1 MLCDK
6 SKLVDVVEGIL
17 FVSGNGVDIKDIAEK
32 LEVDKKD
39 VEKAIE
45 ELKTRLSGTGINLI
59 TYRGNAQLC
68 SNPDIAEDIATVL
81 NPIREK
87 LLTKATMETL
97 AIVAYKQ
104 PVTRLEIEQIR
115 GGASS
120 DYAMQI
126 LMNFKLVEVVGRKDA
141 IGKPLL
147 FGTTDEF
154 LKRFNLNS
162 LEDLPDYDELLER
175 IQVLKQEANDSLY
188 RSTEIIPDEEL
199 PDSKQAASETP
210 AKDAQ
215 TGGGV
220 TEQGEKHNTEDV
232 PSGEASLATKPE
244 IAPNEAIEKG
254 DDGQESISDKNENKV
269 DENSEETTPN
279 DEQPLTTEEVVEE
292 EASIADI
299 AIEAPINLTEEETK
313 EALQSASEEDEVFLS
328 QKDQDLL

>member
-6 SKLVDVVEGIL
+6 DKLVDVVEGIL
-17 FVSGNGVDIKDIAEK
+17 FISGNGVDLKDIAEK

-39 VEKAIE
+39 VEKAVE
-45 ELKTRLSGTGINLI
+45 KLKTRLEGTGINLI

-68 SNPDIAEDIATVL
+68 SNPDLAEDIATVL

-199 PDSKQAASETP
+199 PDSKEKLESEDNASD
-210 AKDAQ
+210 KD
-215 TGGGV
+215 
-220 TEQGEKHNTEDV
+220 KKN
-232 PSGEASLATKPE
+232 
-244 IAPNEAIEKG
+244 KG
-254 DDGQESISDKNENKV
+254 KLVKKDDNISDENDQKSISDENENKV
-269 DENSEETTPN
+269 DEKSEETTPN
-279 DEQPLTTEEVVEE
+279 GEQPLTTKEVVEE
-292 EASIADI
+292 EVSIAGG
-299 AIEAPINLTEEETK
+299 AIEAPINMSEEETK
-313 EALQSASEEDEVFLS
+313 EALQSAYEQDEDFLS

>member
-6 SKLVDVVEGIL
+6 DKLVDVVEGIL
-17 FVSGNGVDIKDIAEK
+17 FISGNGVDLKDIAEK

-39 VEKAIE
+39 VEKAVE
-45 ELKTRLSGTGINLI
+45 ELKNRLDGTGINLI

-68 SNPDIAEDIATVL
+68 SNPDLAEDIATVL

-175 IQVLKQEANDSLY
+175 IQVLKQEASDSLY

-199 PDSKQAASETP
+199 PDSKERAEAEGTSLEKDKKHKEKSAKKAENTSDENDQNASEEKLEEP
-210 AKDAQ
+210 A
-215 TGGGV
+215 
-220 TEQGEKHNTEDV
+220 
-232 PSGEASLATKPE
+232 
-244 IAPNEAIEKG
+244 
-254 DDGQESISDKNENKV
+254 
-269 DENSEETTPN
+269 PN
-279 DEQPLTTEEVVEE
+279 DEQSLTTEEIVEE
-292 EASIADI
+292 NVSVAAG
-299 AIEAPINLTEEETK
+299 AIEAPINLSEEETK
-313 EALQSASEEDEVFLS
+313 ETLQSAYEQSEDFLS

>member
-1 MLCDK
+1 MRRHKRKMQCDK
-6 SKLVDVVEGIL
+6 SRLIDVVEGIL
-17 FVSGNGVDIKDIAEK
+17 FVSGNGVSVKDIAEK
-32 LEVDKKD
+32 LEVEKKEVDK
-39 VEKAIE
+39 VVE
-45 ELKTRLSGTGINLI
+45 ELKTRLAGSGINVI
-59 TYRGNAQLC
+59 TYRDNVQLC

-87 LLTKATMETL
+87 LLTKAAMETL

-141 IGKPLL
+141 VGKPLL

-162 LEDLPDYDELLER
+162 LEDLPDYEELLER

-199 PDSKQAASETP
+199 PDSKERAMAEKAEKEQA
-210 AKDAQ
+210 
-215 TGGGV
+215 
-220 TEQGEKHNTEDV
+220 EKVDNSTMEEGKQDY
-232 PSGEASLATKPE
+232 ST
-244 IAPNEAIEKG
+244 
-254 DDGQESISDKNENKV
+254 DENKEQDTSPWKEQAPSQRKDNISSKEDSIV
-269 DENSEETTPN
+269 VENSEQTH
-279 DEQPLTTEEVVEE
+279 
-292 EASIADI
+292 
-299 AIEAPINLTEEETK
+299 LTEEQTK
-313 EALQSASEEDEVFLS
+313 EVLQNANNQDDDFIL

>member
-1 MLCDK
+1 MRRHKKKMLCDK
-6 SKLVDVVEGIL
+6 SKLIDVVEGIL
-17 FVSGNGVDIKDIAEK
+17 FVSGSGVAIKDIAEK
-32 LEVDKKD
+32 LEVEKKD
-39 VEKAIE
+39 VDKAVE
-45 ELKTRLSGTGINLI
+45 ELKTRLAGSGINLI

-87 LLTKATMETL
+87 LLTKAAMETL

-141 IGKPLL
+141 VGKPLL

-162 LEDLPDYDELLER
+162 LEDLPDYEELLER

-199 PDSKQAASETP
+199 PDSKER
-210 AKDAQ
+210 AQ
-215 TGGGV
+215 T
-220 TEQGEKHNTEDV
+220 EEEKAQLDKEPTQKSDNSNSANEKKEDG
-232 PSGEASLATKPE
+232 SAL
-244 IAPNEAIEKG
+244 PNEDKTSNDAENVVAEN
-254 DDGQESISDKNENKV
+254 DDN
-269 DENSEETTPN
+269 TT
-279 DEQPLTTEEVVEE
+279 
-292 EASIADI
+292 
-299 AIEAPINLTEEETK
+299 LTEEQTK
-313 EALQSASEEDEVFLS
+313 EVLQNANDQDDDFML

>member
-1 MLCDK
+1 MRRHKRKMQCDK
-6 SKLVDVVEGIL
+6 SRLIDVVEGIL
-17 FVSGNGVDIKDIAEK
+17 FVSGNGVSVKDIAEK
-32 LEVDKKD
+32 LEVEKKEVDKA
-39 VEKAIE
+39 VE
-45 ELKTRLSGTGINLI
+45 ELKTRLAGSGINVI
-59 TYRGNAQLC
+59 TYRDNVQLC

-87 LLTKATMETL
+87 LLTKAAMETL

-141 IGKPLL
+141 VGKPLL

-162 LEDLPDYDELLER
+162 LEDLPDYEELLER

-199 PDSKQAASETP
+199 PDSKERAMAEK
-210 AKDAQ
+210 AEKEQ
-215 TGGGV
+215 T
-220 TEQGEKHNTEDV
+220 EKVDNSTMKEVKQDY
-232 PSGEASLATKPE
+232 STG
-244 IAPNEAIEKG
+244 
-254 DDGQESISDKNENKV
+254 ENKEQTPSPRKKQDTSPRKENISSEEESLV
-269 DENSEETTPN
+269 VENSEQTP
-279 DEQPLTTEEVVEE
+279 
-292 EASIADI
+292 
-299 AIEAPINLTEEETK
+299 LTEEQTK
-313 EALQSASEEDEVFLS
+313 EVLQNANNQDDDFIL

>member
-1 MLCDK
+1 MQCDK
-6 SKLVDVVEGIL
+6 SRLIDVVEGIL
-17 FVSGNGVDIKDIAEK
+17 FVSGNGVSVKDIAEK
-32 LEVDKKD
+32 LEVEKKEVDKA
-39 VEKAIE
+39 VE
-45 ELKTRLSGTGINLI
+45 ELKTRLAGSGINVI
-59 TYRGNAQLC
+59 TYRDNVQLC

-87 LLTKATMETL
+87 LLTKAAMETL

-141 IGKPLL
+141 VGKPLL

-162 LEDLPDYDELLER
+162 LEDLPDYEELLER

-199 PDSKQAASETP
+199 PDSKERAMAEKAEKESKEQTDKETIAS
-210 AKDAQ
+210 
-215 TGGGV
+215 
-220 TEQGEKHNTEDV
+220 
-232 PSGEASLATKPE
+232 S
-244 IAPNEAIEKG
+244 
-254 DDGQESISDKNENKV
+254 NENSADNGDKK
-269 DENSEETTPN
+269 DEDILANTDNSPN
-279 DEQPLTTEEVVEE
+279 VVESTILE
-292 EASIADI
+292 NDNT
-299 AIEAPINLTEEETK
+299 PLTEEQTK
-313 EALQSASEEDEVFLS
+313 EVLQNANNQDDDFIL

>member
-1 MLCDK
+1 MRRHKRKMQCDK
-6 SKLVDVVEGIL
+6 SRLIDVVEGIL
-17 FVSGNGVDIKDIAEK
+17 FVSGNGVSVKDIAEK
-32 LEVDKKD
+32 LEVEKKEVDK
-39 VEKAIE
+39 VVE
-45 ELKTRLSGTGINLI
+45 ELKTRLAGSGINVI
-59 TYRGNAQLC
+59 TYRDNVQLC
-68 SNPDIAEDIATVL
+68 SNPEIAEDIATVL

-87 LLTKATMETL
+87 LLTKAAMETL

-141 IGKPLL
+141 VGKPLL

-162 LEDLPDYDELLER
+162 LEDLPDYEELLER

-199 PDSKQAASETP
+199 PDSKERAMAEKAEKEQTEKVDNSTMEEGKQDYSTDENKEEDP
-210 AKDAQ
+210 SPRKEQDPSSRKDNISSK
-215 TGGGV
+215 
-220 TEQGEKHNTEDV
+220 E
-232 PSGEASLATKPE
+232 
-244 IAPNEAIEKG
+244 
-254 DDGQESISDKNENKV
+254 ESIV
-269 DENSEETTPN
+269 VENSEQT
-279 DEQPLTTEEVVEE
+279 
-292 EASIADI
+292 S
-299 AIEAPINLTEEETK
+299 LTEEQTK
-313 EALQSASEEDEVFLS
+313 EVLQNANNQDNDFIL

>member
-6 SKLVDVVEGIL
+6 DKLVDVVEGIL
-17 FVSGNGVDIKDIAEK
+17 FISGNGVDLKDIAEK

-39 VEKAIE
+39 VEKAVE
-45 ELKTRLSGTGINLI
+45 ELKNRLDGTGINLI

-68 SNPDIAEDIATVL
+68 SNPDLAEDIATVL

-175 IQVLKQEANDSLY
+175 IQVLKQEASDSLY

-199 PDSKQAASETP
+199 PDSKEKAEAEETSLEKDKKHKEKS
-210 AKDAQ
+210 AKKA
-215 TGGGV
+215 
-220 TEQGEKHNTEDV
+220 ENTSDENDQNV
-232 PSGEASLATKPE
+232 GDKKPE
-244 IAPNEAIEKG
+244 EPA
-254 DDGQESISDKNENKV
+254 
-269 DENSEETTPN
+269 PN

-292 EASIADI
+292 NVSAAAG
-299 AIEAPINLTEEETK
+299 AIEAPINLSEEETK
-313 EALQSASEEDEVFLS
+313 ETLQSAYEQSEDFLS

>member
-6 SKLVDVVEGIL
+6 DKLVDVVEGIL
-17 FVSGNGVDIKDIAEK
+17 FISGNGVDLKDIAEK

-39 VEKAIE
+39 VEKAVE
-45 ELKTRLSGTGINLI
+45 ELKTRLEGTGINLI

-68 SNPDIAEDIATVL
+68 SNPDLAEDIATVL

-126 LMNFKLVEVVGRKDA
+126 LINFKLVEVVGRKDA

-175 IQVLKQEANDSLY
+175 IQVLKQEASDSLY

-199 PDSKQAASETP
+199 PDSKEKSEAEENASEKDKKHKDKS
-210 AKDAQ
+210 AKKDD
-215 TGGGV
+215 
-220 TEQGEKHNTEDV
+220 NI
-232 PSGEASLATKPE
+232 PSESAENNADEKPE
-244 IAPNEAIEKG
+244 DSASNG
-254 DDGQESISDKNENKV
+254 
-269 DENSEETTPN
+269 
-279 DEQPLTTEEVVEE
+279 EQPLTAEEVVEE
-292 EASIADI
+292 KVSIAAG
-299 AIEAPINLTEEETK
+299 AIEAPINMSEEETK
-313 EALQSASEEDEVFLS
+313 ETLQSAYEQDEDFLS

>member
-6 SKLVDVVEGIL
+6 DKLVDVVEGIL
-17 FVSGNGVDIKDIAEK
+17 FISGNGVDLKDIAEK

-39 VEKAIE
+39 VEKAVE
-45 ELKTRLSGTGINLI
+45 ELKSRLDGTGINLI

-68 SNPDIAEDIATVL
+68 SNPDLAEDIATVL

-175 IQVLKQEANDSLY
+175 IQVLKQEASDSLY

-199 PDSKQAASETP
+199 PDSKEKAEAEETSLEKDKKHKEKS
-210 AKDAQ
+210 AKKD
-215 TGGGV
+215 
-220 TEQGEKHNTEDV
+220 ENTSDENDQNV
-232 PSGEASLATKPE
+232 GDKKPE
-244 IAPNEAIEKG
+244 EPA
-254 DDGQESISDKNENKV
+254 
-269 DENSEETTPN
+269 PN

-292 EASIADI
+292 NISVAAG
-299 AIEAPINLTEEETK
+299 AIEAPINLSEEETK
-313 EALQSASEEDEVFLS
+313 EALQSAYEQDEDFLS

>member
-1 MLCDK
+1 MQCDK
-6 SKLVDVVEGIL
+6 SRLIDVVEGIL
-17 FVSGNGVDIKDIAEK
+17 FVSGNGVSVKDIAEK
-32 LEVDKKD
+32 LEVEKKEVDK
-39 VEKAIE
+39 VVE
-45 ELKTRLSGTGINLI
+45 ELKTRLAGSGINVI
-59 TYRGNAQLC
+59 TYRDNVQLC
-68 SNPDIAEDIATVL
+68 SNPDIAEDIDTVL

-87 LLTKATMETL
+87 LLTKAAMETL

-141 IGKPLL
+141 VGKPLL

-162 LEDLPDYDELLER
+162 LEDLPDYEELLER

-199 PDSKQAASETP
+199 PDSKERAMAEKAEKEQTEKVDNSTMEEGKQVYSTDENKEQDP
-210 AKDAQ
+210 SPRNEQDPSSRKDNISSK
-215 TGGGV
+215 
-220 TEQGEKHNTEDV
+220 E
-232 PSGEASLATKPE
+232 
-244 IAPNEAIEKG
+244 
-254 DDGQESISDKNENKV
+254 ESIV
-269 DENSEETTPN
+269 VENSEH
-279 DEQPLTTEEVVEE
+279 
-292 EASIADI
+292 
-299 AIEAPINLTEEETK
+299 APLTEEQTK
-313 EALQSASEEDEVFLS
+313 EILQNANNQDDDFIL

>member
-1 MLCDK
+1 MQCDK
-6 SKLVDVVEGIL
+6 SRLIDVVEGIL
-17 FVSGNGVDIKDIAEK
+17 FVSGNGVSVKDIAEK
-32 LEVDKKD
+32 LEVEKKEVDK
-39 VEKAIE
+39 VVE
-45 ELKTRLSGTGINLI
+45 ELKTRLAGSGINVI
-59 TYRGNAQLC
+59 TYRDNVQLC

-87 LLTKATMETL
+87 LLTKAAMETL

-141 IGKPLL
+141 VGKPLL

-162 LEDLPDYDELLER
+162 LEDLPDYEELLER

-199 PDSKQAASETP
+199 PDSKERAMAEKAEKEQTEKVDNSTMGEGKQVYSTDENKEQDP
-210 AKDAQ
+210 SPRKEQDPSSRKDNISSK
-215 TGGGV
+215 
-220 TEQGEKHNTEDV
+220 E
-232 PSGEASLATKPE
+232 
-244 IAPNEAIEKG
+244 
-254 DDGQESISDKNENKV
+254 ESIV
-269 DENSEETTPN
+269 VENSEH
-279 DEQPLTTEEVVEE
+279 
-292 EASIADI
+292 
-299 AIEAPINLTEEETK
+299 APLTEEQTK
-313 EALQSASEEDEVFLS
+313 EILQNANNQDDDFIL

>member
-1 MLCDK
+1 MQCDK
-6 SKLVDVVEGIL
+6 SRLIDVVEGIL
-17 FVSGNGVDIKDIAEK
+17 FVSGNGVSVKDIAEK
-32 LEVDKKD
+32 LEVEKKEVDKA
-39 VEKAIE
+39 VE
-45 ELKTRLSGTGINLI
+45 ELKTRLAGSGINVI
-59 TYRGNAQLC
+59 TYRDNVQLC
-68 SNPDIAEDIATVL
+68 SNPEIAEDIATVL

-87 LLTKATMETL
+87 LLTKAAMETL

-141 IGKPLL
+141 VGKPLL

-162 LEDLPDYDELLER
+162 LEDLPDYEELLER

-199 PDSKQAASETP
+199 PDSKERAMAEKAEKEQTEKVDNSTMKEGKQDYSTDENKEQDHSSR
-210 AKDAQ
+210 KDNISSK
-215 TGGGV
+215 
-220 TEQGEKHNTEDV
+220 E
-232 PSGEASLATKPE
+232 
-244 IAPNEAIEKG
+244 
-254 DDGQESISDKNENKV
+254 ESIV
-269 DENSEETTPN
+269 VENSEQTP
-279 DEQPLTTEEVVEE
+279 
-292 EASIADI
+292 
-299 AIEAPINLTEEETK
+299 LTEEQTK
-313 EALQSASEEDEVFLS
+313 EVLQNANNQDDDFIL

>member
-6 SKLVDVVEGIL
+6 DKLVDVVEGIL
-17 FVSGNGVDIKDIAEK
+17 FISGNGVDLKDIAEK

-39 VEKAIE
+39 VEKAVE
-45 ELKTRLSGTGINLI
+45 ELKARLDGTGINLI

-68 SNPDIAEDIATVL
+68 SNPDLAEDIATVL

-175 IQVLKQEANDSLY
+175 IQVLKQEASDSLY

-199 PDSKQAASETP
+199 PDSKEKAEAEETSLEKDKKHKEKS
-210 AKDAQ
+210 AK
-215 TGGGV
+215 
-220 TEQGEKHNTEDV
+220 K
-232 PSGEASLATKPE
+232 
-244 IAPNEAIEKG
+244 
-254 DDGQESISDKNENKV
+254 
-269 DENSEETTPN
+269 DENTSDENDQNVGDKKLEEPVSN
-279 DEQPLTTEEVVEE
+279 DEQSLTTEEVVEE
-292 EASIADI
+292 EVSIAAG
-299 AIEAPINLTEEETK
+299 AIEAPIKLSEEETK
-313 EALQSASEEDEVFLS
+313 ETLQSAYEQDEDFLS

>member
-1 MLCDK
+1 MQCDK
-6 SKLVDVVEGIL
+6 SRLIDVVEGIL
-17 FVSGNGVDIKDIAEK
+17 FVSGNGVSVKDIAEK
-32 LEVDKKD
+32 LEVEKKEVDKA
-39 VEKAIE
+39 VE
-45 ELKTRLSGTGINLI
+45 ELKTRLADSGINVI
-59 TYRGNAQLC
+59 TYRDNVQLC

-87 LLTKATMETL
+87 LLTKAAMETL

-141 IGKPLL
+141 VGKPLL

-162 LEDLPDYDELLER
+162 LEDLPDYEELLER

-199 PDSKQAASETP
+199 PDSKERAMAEK
-210 AKDAQ
+210 AEKEQ
-215 TGGGV
+215 T
-220 TEQGEKHNTEDV
+220 EKVDNSTMEEGKQDY
-232 PSGEASLATKPE
+232 ST
-244 IAPNEAIEKG
+244 
-254 DDGQESISDKNENKV
+254 DENKEQATSPRKEQV
-269 DENSEETTPN
+269 TSPRKDNISSKEEGIVVENSEQE
-279 DEQPLTTEEVVEE
+279 
-292 EASIADI
+292 S
-299 AIEAPINLTEEETK
+299 LTEEQTK
-313 EALQSASEEDEVFLS
+313 EVLQNANNQDDDFIL

>member
-6 SKLVDVVEGIL
+6 SKLIDVVEGIL
-17 FVSGNGVDIKDIAEK
+17 FVSGSGVAIKDIAEK
-32 LEVDKKD
+32 LEVEKSDVDKA
-39 VEKAIE
+39 VE
-45 ELKTRLSGTGINLI
+45 ELKTRLAGSGINLI

-87 LLTKATMETL
+87 LLTKAAMETL

-141 IGKPLL
+141 VGKPLL

-154 LKRFNLNS
+154 LKRFNLNA
-162 LEDLPDYDELLER
+162 LEDLPDYEELLDR

-199 PDSKQAASETP
+199 PDSKGRAQAEEE
-210 AKDAQ
+210 KAQ
-215 TGGGV
+215 KSQLDKEPT
-220 TEQGEKHNTEDV
+220 QKSDNSHSANEKKEDG
-232 PSGEASLATKPE
+232 SAL
-244 IAPNEAIEKG
+244 PNEDKTSIDAEKVVAEN
-254 DDGQESISDKNENKV
+254 DDN
-269 DENSEETTPN
+269 TT
-279 DEQPLTTEEVVEE
+279 
-292 EASIADI
+292 
-299 AIEAPINLTEEETK
+299 LTEEQTK
-313 EALQSASEEDEVFLS
+313 EVLQNANDQDDDFML

>member
-1 MLCDK
+1 MQCDK
-6 SKLVDVVEGIL
+6 SRLIDVVEGIL
-17 FVSGNGVDIKDIAEK
+17 FVSGNGVSVKDIAEK
-32 LEVDKKD
+32 LEVEKKEVDKA
-39 VEKAIE
+39 VE
-45 ELKTRLSGTGINLI
+45 ELKTRLAGSGINVI
-59 TYRGNAQLC
+59 TYRDNVQLC
-68 SNPDIAEDIATVL
+68 SNPEIAEDIATVL

-87 LLTKATMETL
+87 LLTKAAMETL

-141 IGKPLL
+141 VGKPLL

-162 LEDLPDYDELLER
+162 LEDLPDYEELLER

-199 PDSKQAASETP
+199 PDSKERAMAEK
-210 AKDAQ
+210 AEKEQ
-215 TGGGV
+215 T
-220 TEQGEKHNTEDV
+220 EKVDNSTMKEGKQDY
-232 PSGEASLATKPE
+232 ST
-244 IAPNEAIEKG
+244 
-254 DDGQESISDKNENKV
+254 DENKEQAPSPRKEKAPSPRKENISSEEESLV
-269 DENSEETTPN
+269 VENSEQTP
-279 DEQPLTTEEVVEE
+279 
-292 EASIADI
+292 
-299 AIEAPINLTEEETK
+299 LTEEQTK
-313 EALQSASEEDEVFLS
+313 EVLQNANNQDDDFIL

>member
-1 MLCDK
+1 MRRHKRKMQCDK
-6 SKLVDVVEGIL
+6 SRLIDVVEGIL
-17 FVSGNGVDIKDIAEK
+17 FVSGNGVSVKDIAEK
-32 LEVDKKD
+32 LEVEKKEVDKA
-39 VEKAIE
+39 VE
-45 ELKTRLSGTGINLI
+45 ELKTRLAGSGINVI
-59 TYRGNAQLC
+59 TYRDNVQLC

-87 LLTKATMETL
+87 LLTKAAMETL

-141 IGKPLL
+141 VGKPLL

-162 LEDLPDYDELLER
+162 LEDLPDYEELLER

-199 PDSKQAASETP
+199 PDSKERAMAEKAEKESKEQTDKETIAS
-210 AKDAQ
+210 
-215 TGGGV
+215 
-220 TEQGEKHNTEDV
+220 
-232 PSGEASLATKPE
+232 S
-244 IAPNEAIEKG
+244 
-254 DDGQESISDKNENKV
+254 NENSADNGDKK
-269 DENSEETTPN
+269 DEDILANTDNSPN
-279 DEQPLTTEEVVEE
+279 VVESTILE
-292 EASIADI
+292 NDNT
-299 AIEAPINLTEEETK
+299 PLTEEQTK
-313 EALQSASEEDEVFLS
+313 EVLQNANNQDDDFIL

>member
-6 SKLVDVVEGIL
+6 DKLVDVVEGIL
-17 FVSGNGVDIKDIAEK
+17 FVSGNGVDLKDIAEK
-32 LEVDKKD
+32 LEIDKKD
-39 VEKAIE
+39 VEKAAE
-45 ELKTRLSGTGINLI
+45 ELKTRLDGTGINLI

-68 SNPDIAEDIATVL
+68 SNPDLAEDIATVL

-175 IQVLKQEANDSLY
+175 IQVLKQEASDSLY

-199 PDSKQAASETP
+199 PDSKEKLESEDNTSD
-210 AKDAQ
+210 KDKKNK
-215 TGGGV
+215 
-220 TEQGEKHNTEDV
+220 EKLV
-232 PSGEASLATKPE
+232 K
-244 IAPNEAIEKG
+244 K
-254 DDGQESISDKNENKV
+254 DDNISDENDQKSISDENENKV
-269 DENSEETTPN
+269 DEKSEETTPN
-279 DEQPLTTEEVVEE
+279 GEQSLTTEEVVEE
-292 EASIADI
+292 NVSVAEG

-313 EALQSASEEDEVFLS
+313 EALQSAYEQDEDFLS

>member
-6 SKLVDVVEGIL
+6 DKLVDVVEGIL
-17 FVSGNGVDIKDIAEK
+17 FISGNGVDLKDIAEK

-39 VEKAIE
+39 VEKAVE
-45 ELKTRLSGTGINLI
+45 KLKTRLEGTGINLI

-68 SNPDIAEDIATVL
+68 SNPDLAEDIATVL

-199 PDSKQAASETP
+199 PDSKERLESEDNASD
-210 AKDAQ
+210 KDKKNK
-215 TGGGV
+215 
-220 TEQGEKHNTEDV
+220 EKLV
-232 PSGEASLATKPE
+232 K
-244 IAPNEAIEKG
+244 K
-254 DDGQESISDKNENKV
+254 DDNISDENDQKSISDENENKA
-269 DENSEETTPN
+269 DEMSEETTPN
-279 DEQPLTTEEVVEE
+279 GEQPLTAEEVVEE
-292 EASIADI
+292 NVSVAEG
-299 AIEAPINLTEEETK
+299 AIEAPINMSEEETK
-313 EALQSASEEDEVFLS
+313 EALQSAYEQDEDFLS

>member
-1 MLCDK
+1 MQCDK
-6 SKLVDVVEGIL
+6 SRLIDVVEGIL
-17 FVSGNGVDIKDIAEK
+17 FVSGNGVSVKDIAEK
-32 LEVDKKD
+32 LEVEKKEVDKA
-39 VEKAIE
+39 VE
-45 ELKTRLSGTGINLI
+45 ELKTRLAGSGINVI
-59 TYRGNAQLC
+59 TYRDNVQLC
-68 SNPDIAEDIATVL
+68 SNPEIAEDIATVL

-87 LLTKATMETL
+87 LLTKAAMETL

-141 IGKPLL
+141 VGKPLL

-162 LEDLPDYDELLER
+162 LEDLPDYEELLER

-199 PDSKQAASETP
+199 PDSKERAMAEK
-210 AKDAQ
+210 AEKEQ
-215 TGGGV
+215 T
-220 TEQGEKHNTEDV
+220 EKVDNSTMEEGKQDY
-232 PSGEASLATKPE
+232 ST
-244 IAPNEAIEKG
+244 
-254 DDGQESISDKNENKV
+254 DENKEQDPSPSKDNISSKEDGIV
-269 DENSEETTPN
+269 VENSEQEP
-279 DEQPLTTEEVVEE
+279 
-292 EASIADI
+292 
-299 AIEAPINLTEEETK
+299 LTEEQTK
-313 EALQSASEEDEVFLS
+313 EVLQNANNQDDDFIL

>member
-1 MLCDK
+1 MILILSLKKARRHKRKMLCDRE
-6 SKLVDVVEGIL
+6 KLVDVVEGIL
-17 FVSGNGVDIKDIAEK
+17 FVSGNGVDLKDIAEK

-39 VEKAIE
+39 VEKAVE
-45 ELKTRLSGTGINLI
+45 ELKTRLGGTGINLI

-68 SNPDIAEDIATVL
+68 SNPDLAEDIATVL

-199 PDSKQAASETP
+199 PDSKERLETEKETVEADKKHKEKP
-210 AKDAQ
+210 AKNGDAL
-215 TGGGV
+215 V
-220 TEQGEKHNTEDV
+220 DNNVEKLAENDIEKNLEASKSSNKDDQFMENKNV
-232 PSGEASLATKPE
+232 VSGEADTPL
-244 IAPNEAIEKG
+244 EAIE
-254 DDGQESISDKNENKV
+254 
-269 DENSEETTPN
+269 TT
-279 DEQPLTTEEVVEE
+279 
-292 EASIADI
+292 
-299 AIEAPINLTEEETK
+299 INLSEEETMK
-313 EALQSASEEDEVFLS
+313 TLQSAYEQSEEFLS

>member
-1 MLCDK
+1 MQCDK
-6 SKLVDVVEGIL
+6 SRLIDVVEGIL
-17 FVSGNGVDIKDIAEK
+17 FVSGNGVSVKDIAEK
-32 LEVDKKD
+32 LEVEKKEVDK
-39 VEKAIE
+39 VVE
-45 ELKTRLSGTGINLI
+45 ELKTRLAGSGINVI
-59 TYRGNAQLC
+59 TYRDNVQLC

-87 LLTKATMETL
+87 LLTKAAMETL

-141 IGKPLL
+141 VGKPLL

-162 LEDLPDYDELLER
+162 LEDLPDYEELLER

-199 PDSKQAASETP
+199 PDSKERAMAEK
-210 AKDAQ
+210 AEKEQ
-215 TGGGV
+215 T
-220 TEQGEKHNTEDV
+220 EKVDNSTMKEVKQDY
-232 PSGEASLATKPE
+232 ST
-244 IAPNEAIEKG
+244 
-254 DDGQESISDKNENKV
+254 DENKELDPSPRKDNISSKEDSIV
-269 DENSEETTPN
+269 VENSE
-279 DEQPLTTEEVVEE
+279 QP
-292 EASIADI
+292 
-299 AIEAPINLTEEETK
+299 PLTEEQTK
-313 EALQSASEEDEVFLS
+313 EVLQNANNQDDDFIL

>member
-6 SKLVDVVEGIL
+6 DKLVDVVEGIL
-17 FVSGNGVDIKDIAEK
+17 FVSGNGVDLKDIAEK
-32 LEVDKKD
+32 LEIDKKD
-39 VEKAIE
+39 VEKAVE
-45 ELKTRLSGTGINLI
+45 ELKTRLDGTGINLI

-68 SNPDIAEDIATVL
+68 SNPDLAEDIATVL

-175 IQVLKQEANDSLY
+175 IQVLKQEASDSLY

-199 PDSKQAASETP
+199 PDSKEKAEAEENASDKDKKPKEKS
-210 AKDAQ
+210 AKKDEN
-215 TGGGV
+215 V
-220 TEQGEKHNTEDV
+220 
-232 PSGEASLATKPE
+232 
-244 IAPNEAIEKG
+244 PNENDQNVSDEKT
-254 DDGQESISDKNENKV
+254 
-269 DENSEETTPN
+269 EEPVSN
-279 DEQPLTTEEVVEE
+279 DEQSEVSVAEG
-292 EASIADI
+292 
-299 AIEAPINLTEEETK
+299 AIEAPINMSEEETK
-313 EALQSASEEDEVFLS
+313 ETLQSAYEQDEDFLS

>member
-1 MLCDK
+1 MQCDK
-6 SKLVDVVEGIL
+6 SRLIDVVEGIL
-17 FVSGNGVDIKDIAEK
+17 FVSGNGVSVKDIAEK
-32 LEVDKKD
+32 LEVEKKEVDK
-39 VEKAIE
+39 VVE
-45 ELKTRLSGTGINLI
+45 ELKTRLAGSGINVI
-59 TYRGNAQLC
+59 TYRDNVQLC

-87 LLTKATMETL
+87 LLTKAAMETL

-126 LMNFKLVEVVGRKDA
+126 LMNFKLVEVVGSKDA
-141 IGKPLL
+141 VGKPLL

-162 LEDLPDYDELLER
+162 LEDLPDYEELLER

-199 PDSKQAASETP
+199 PDSKERAMAEK
-210 AKDAQ
+210 AEKEQ
-215 TGGGV
+215 T
-220 TEQGEKHNTEDV
+220 EKVDNSTMKEGKQDY
-232 PSGEASLATKPE
+232 ST
-244 IAPNEAIEKG
+244 
-254 DDGQESISDKNENKV
+254 DENKEQDSSPRKDNISSKEEGIV
-269 DENSEETTPN
+269 VENSEQEPF
-279 DEQPLTTEEVVEE
+279 TEEQ
-292 EASIADI
+292 
-299 AIEAPINLTEEETK
+299 TK
-313 EALQSASEEDEVFLS
+313 EVLQNANNQDDDFIL

>member
-6 SKLVDVVEGIL
+6 SKLIDVVEGIL
-17 FVSGNGVDIKDIAEK
+17 FVSGSGVAIKDIAEK
-32 LEVDKKD
+32 LEVEKSDVDKA
-39 VEKAIE
+39 VE
-45 ELKTRLSGTGINLI
+45 ELKTRLAGSGINLI

-87 LLTKATMETL
+87 LLTKAAMETL

-141 IGKPLL
+141 VGKPLL

-154 LKRFNLNS
+154 LKRFNLNA
-162 LEDLPDYDELLER
+162 LEDLPDYEELLER

-199 PDSKQAASETP
+199 PDSKERAQSEEE
-210 AKDAQ
+210 KAQ
-215 TGGGV
+215 K
-220 TEQGEKHNTEDV
+220 EKIDK
-232 PSGEASLATKPE
+232 KPTQ
-244 IAPNEAIEKG
+244 KG
-254 DDGQESISDKNENKV
+254 DNSNSANEKKEDGSGLPKEDKTSSNAESIVAEN
-269 DENSEETTPN
+269 DDNTT
-279 DEQPLTTEEVVEE
+279 
-292 EASIADI
+292 
-299 AIEAPINLTEEETK
+299 LTEEQTK
-313 EALQSASEEDEVFLS
+313 EVLQNANDQDDDFML

>member
-1 MLCDK
+1 MHKRKMQGDK
-6 SKLVDVVEGIL
+6 ARLIDVVEGSL
-17 FVSGNGVDIKDIAEK
+17 FVSGNGVSVKDIAEK
-32 LEVDKKD
+32 LEVEKKEVDKA
-39 VEKAIE
+39 VE
-45 ELKTRLSGTGINLI
+45 ELKTRLAGSGINVI
-59 TYRGNAQLC
+59 TYRDNVQLC

-87 LLTKATMETL
+87 LLTKAAMETL

-141 IGKPLL
+141 VGKPLL

-162 LEDLPDYDELLER
+162 LEDLPDYEELLER

-199 PDSKQAASETP
+199 PDSKERAMAEK
-210 AKDAQ
+210 AEKEQ
-215 TGGGV
+215 T
-220 TEQGEKHNTEDV
+220 EKVDNSTMEEGKQDY
-232 PSGEASLATKPE
+232 ST
-244 IAPNEAIEKG
+244 
-254 DDGQESISDKNENKV
+254 NENKEQDPSSRKDNISSKEESIV
-269 DENSEETTPN
+269 VENSEH
-279 DEQPLTTEEVVEE
+279 
-292 EASIADI
+292 
-299 AIEAPINLTEEETK
+299 APLTEEQTK
-313 EALQSASEEDEVFLS
+313 EILQNANNQDDDFIL

>member
-6 SKLVDVVEGIL
+6 DKLVDVVEGIL
-17 FVSGNGVDIKDIAEK
+17 FISGNGVDLKDIAEK

-39 VEKAIE
+39 VEKAVE
-45 ELKTRLSGTGINLI
+45 KLKTRLEGTGINLI

-68 SNPDIAEDIATVL
+68 SNPDLAEDIATVL

-199 PDSKQAASETP
+199 PDSKEKLESEDNASD
-210 AKDAQ
+210 KDKKNK
-215 TGGGV
+215 
-220 TEQGEKHNTEDV
+220 EKLV
-232 PSGEASLATKPE
+232 K
-244 IAPNEAIEKG
+244 K
-254 DDGQESISDKNENKV
+254 DDNISDENDQKSISDENENKA
-269 DENSEETTPN
+269 DEKSEETTPN
-279 DEQPLTTEEVVEE
+279 GEQPLTTEEVVEE
-292 EASIADI
+292 EVSIADG

-313 EALQSASEEDEVFLS
+313 EALQSAYEQDEDFLS

>member
-6 SKLVDVVEGIL
+6 DKLVDVVEGIL
-17 FVSGNGVDIKDIAEK
+17 FISGNGVDLKDIAEK

-39 VEKAIE
+39 VEKAVE
-45 ELKTRLSGTGINLI
+45 ELKTRLEGTGINLI

-68 SNPDIAEDIATVL
+68 SNPDLAEDIATVL

-199 PDSKQAASETP
+199 PDSKEKSEAEENASEKDKKHKNKS
-210 AKDAQ
+210 AK
-215 TGGGV
+215 
-220 TEQGEKHNTEDV
+220 K
-232 PSGEASLATKPE
+232 
-244 IAPNEAIEKG
+244 
-254 DDGQESISDKNENKV
+254 DDNISSESAENKV
-269 DENSEETTPN
+269 DEKSEETTPN
-279 DEQPLTTEEVVEE
+279 GEQPLTTEEVVKEE
-292 EASIADI
+292 VSIADG

-313 EALQSASEEDEVFLS
+313 EALQSAYEQDEDFLS

>member
-1 MLCDK
+1 MLCDRE
-6 SKLVDVVEGIL
+6 KLVDVVEGIL
-17 FVSGNGVDIKDIAEK
+17 FVSGNGVDLKDIAEK

-39 VEKAIE
+39 VEKAVE
-45 ELKTRLSGTGINLI
+45 ELKTRLGGTGINLI

-68 SNPDIAEDIATVL
+68 SNPDLAEDIATVL

-199 PDSKQAASETP
+199 PDSKERLETEKETVEADKKHKEKP
-210 AKDAQ
+210 AKN
-215 TGGGV
+215 
-220 TEQGEKHNTEDV
+220 GEALVDNNVEKLAENDIKKKLEASKSSNKDDQFMENKNV
-232 PSGEASLATKPE
+232 VSGEADTPL
-244 IAPNEAIEKG
+244 EAIE
-254 DDGQESISDKNENKV
+254 
-269 DENSEETTPN
+269 TT
-279 DEQPLTTEEVVEE
+279 
-292 EASIADI
+292 
-299 AIEAPINLTEEETK
+299 INLSEEETMK
-313 EALQSASEEDEVFLS
+313 TLQSAYEQSEEFLS

>member
-6 SKLVDVVEGIL
+6 SKLIDVVEGIL
-17 FVSGNGVDIKDIAEK
+17 FVSGSGVAIKDIAEK
-32 LEVDKKD
+32 LEVEKSDVDKA
-39 VEKAIE
+39 VE
-45 ELKTRLSGTGINLI
+45 ELKTRLAGSGINLI

-87 LLTKATMETL
+87 LLTKAAMETL

-141 IGKPLL
+141 VGKPLL

-154 LKRFNLNS
+154 LKRFNLNA
-162 LEDLPDYDELLER
+162 LEDLPDYEELLER

-199 PDSKQAASETP
+199 PDSKEKAQAEEEKEQKAQLDKEPTQKSNKENSVN
-210 AKDAQ
+210 KD
-215 TGGGV
+215 
-220 TEQGEKHNTEDV
+220 KEDG
-232 PSGEASLATKPE
+232 SAL
-244 IAPNEAIEKG
+244 PNE
-254 DDGQESISDKNENKV
+254 DKTSNDAENV
-269 DENSEETTPN
+269 VAENDNNTT
-279 DEQPLTTEEVVEE
+279 
-292 EASIADI
+292 
-299 AIEAPINLTEEETK
+299 LTEEQTK
-313 EALQSASEEDEVFLS
+313 EVLQNANDQDDDFML

>member
-6 SKLVDVVEGIL
+6 DKLVDVVEGIL
-17 FVSGNGVDIKDIAEK
+17 FISGNGVDLKDIAEK

-39 VEKAIE
+39 VEKAVE
-45 ELKTRLSGTGINLI
+45 KLKTRLEGTGINLI

-68 SNPDIAEDIATVL
+68 SNPDLAEDIATVL

-199 PDSKQAASETP
+199 PDSKEKLESEDNASD
-210 AKDAQ
+210 KDKKNK
-215 TGGGV
+215 
-220 TEQGEKHNTEDV
+220 EKLV
-232 PSGEASLATKPE
+232 K
-244 IAPNEAIEKG
+244 K
-254 DDGQESISDKNENKV
+254 DDNISDENDQKSISDENENKA
-269 DENSEETTPN
+269 DEMSEETTPN
-279 DEQPLTTEEVVEE
+279 GEQPLTAEEVVEE
-292 EASIADI
+292 NVSVAEG
-299 AIEAPINLTEEETK
+299 AIEAPINMSEEETK
-313 EALQSASEEDEVFLS
+313 EALQSAYEQDEDFLS

>member
-6 SKLVDVVEGIL
+6 DKLVDVVEGIL
-17 FVSGNGVDIKDIAEK
+17 FISGNGVDLKDIAEK

-39 VEKAIE
+39 VEKAVE
-45 ELKTRLSGTGINLI
+45 KLKTRLEGTGINLI

-68 SNPDIAEDIATVL
+68 SNPDLAEDIATVL

-175 IQVLKQEANDSLY
+175 IQVLKQEASDSLY

-199 PDSKQAASETP
+199 PDSKERSEAEENASEKDKKHKNKS
-210 AKDAQ
+210 AK
-215 TGGGV
+215 
-220 TEQGEKHNTEDV
+220 K
-232 PSGEASLATKPE
+232 
-244 IAPNEAIEKG
+244 
-254 DDGQESISDKNENKV
+254 DDNISDENDQKSISDENENKT
-269 DENSEETTPN
+269 DEKSEETTPN
-279 DEQPLTTEEVVEE
+279 GEQPLTTEEVVEE
-292 EASIADI
+292 NVSVADG

-313 EALQSASEEDEVFLS
+313 EALQSAYEQDEDFLS

>member
-1 MLCDK
+1 MLCNKD
-6 SKLVDVVEGIL
+6 KLVEIVEGIL
-17 FVSGNGVDIKDIAEK
+17 FVSGNGVDLKDIAEK
-32 LEVDKKD
+32 LEVDKKN
-39 VEKAIE
+39 VEKAVE
-45 ELKTRLSGTGINLI
+45 ELKTRLNGTGINLI

-68 SNPDIAEDIATVL
+68 SNPDLADDIATVL

-175 IQVLKQEANDSLY
+175 IQVLKQEASDSLY
-188 RSTEIIPDEEL
+188 RSTEIIPEEEL
-199 PDSKQAASETP
+199 PDSKEHLEAEKNIAQADKNHKKNLA
-210 AKDAQ
+210 
-215 TGGGV
+215 
-220 TEQGEKHNTEDV
+220 EKE
-232 PSGEASLATKPE
+232 
-244 IAPNEAIEKG
+244 
-254 DDGQESISDKNENKV
+254 DDGTEENAENLAENSLEKNQSSSENSDKNEQLNKN
-269 DENSEETTPN
+269 ENSAET
-279 DEQPLTTEEVVEE
+279 
-292 EASIADI
+292 
-299 AIEAPINLTEEETK
+299 IEPSINLSEEETRD
-313 EALQSASEEDEVFLS
+313 ALQSAYEQDEAFLS

>member
-1 MLCDK
+1 MQCDK
-6 SKLVDVVEGIL
+6 SRLIDVVEGIL
-17 FVSGNGVDIKDIAEK
+17 FVSGNGVSVKDIAEK
-32 LEVDKKD
+32 LEVEKKEVDKA
-39 VEKAIE
+39 VE
-45 ELKTRLSGTGINLI
+45 ELKTRLAGSGINVI
-59 TYRGNAQLC
+59 TYRDNVQLC
-68 SNPDIAEDIATVL
+68 SNPEIAEDIATVL

-87 LLTKATMETL
+87 LLTKAAMETL

-141 IGKPLL
+141 VGKPLL

-162 LEDLPDYDELLER
+162 LEDLPDYEELLER

-199 PDSKQAASETP
+199 PDSKERAMAEKAEKEQTEKVDNSTMEEGKQDYSTDENKELDHSPRKEQATSLRKEQYP
-210 AKDAQ
+210 SSRKDNISSK
-215 TGGGV
+215 
-220 TEQGEKHNTEDV
+220 E
-232 PSGEASLATKPE
+232 
-244 IAPNEAIEKG
+244 
-254 DDGQESISDKNENKV
+254 ESIV
-269 DENSEETTPN
+269 VENSEQTP
-279 DEQPLTTEEVVEE
+279 
-292 EASIADI
+292 
-299 AIEAPINLTEEETK
+299 LTEEQTK
-313 EALQSASEEDEVFLS
+313 EVLQNANNQDDDFIL

>member
-1 MLCDK
+1 MRRHKRKMQCDK
-6 SKLVDVVEGIL
+6 SRLIDVVEGIL
-17 FVSGNGVDIKDIAEK
+17 FVSGNGVSVKDIAEK
-32 LEVDKKD
+32 LEVEKKEVDKA
-39 VEKAIE
+39 VE
-45 ELKTRLSGTGINLI
+45 ELKTRLADSGINVI
-59 TYRGNAQLC
+59 TYRDNVQLC

-87 LLTKATMETL
+87 LLTKAAMETL

-141 IGKPLL
+141 VGKPLL

-162 LEDLPDYDELLER
+162 LEDLPDYEELLER

-199 PDSKQAASETP
+199 PDSKERAMAEKAEKESKEQTDKETIAS
-210 AKDAQ
+210 
-215 TGGGV
+215 
-220 TEQGEKHNTEDV
+220 
-232 PSGEASLATKPE
+232 S
-244 IAPNEAIEKG
+244 
-254 DDGQESISDKNENKV
+254 NENSADNGDKK
-269 DENSEETTPN
+269 DENILPN
-279 DEQPLTTEEVVEE
+279 TDNSPNVVESTILE
-292 EASIADI
+292 NDNT
-299 AIEAPINLTEEETK
+299 PLTEEQTK
-313 EALQSASEEDEVFLS
+313 EVLQNANNQDDDFIL

>member
-39 VEKAIE
+39 VEKAVE

-199 PDSKQAASETP
+199 PDSKQAASETS

-215 TGGGV
+215 AGDDVTVQTETHKDEDMPSKEVPLV
-220 TEQGEKHNTEDV
+220 TE
-232 PSGEASLATKPE
+232 PE

-254 DDGQESISDKNENKV
+254 DDGRENATSK
-269 DENSEETTPN
+269 
-279 DEQPLTTEEVVEE
+279 EEVASGFDKPENEPLIEE
-292 EASIADI
+292 KSDPAESVSEQEICDEKET
-299 AIEAPINLTEEETK
+299 IET
-313 EALQSASEEDEVFLS
+313 LQAASEEDEVFLS

>member
-1 MLCDK
+1 MRRHKRKMQCDK
-6 SKLVDVVEGIL
+6 SRLIDVVEGIL
-17 FVSGNGVDIKDIAEK
+17 FVSGNGVSVKDIAEK
-32 LEVDKKD
+32 LEVEKKEVDK
-39 VEKAIE
+39 VVE
-45 ELKTRLSGTGINLI
+45 ELKTRLAGSGINVI
-59 TYRGNAQLC
+59 TYRDNVQLC

-87 LLTKATMETL
+87 LLTKAAMETL

-141 IGKPLL
+141 VGKPLL

-162 LEDLPDYDELLER
+162 LEDLPDYEELLER

-199 PDSKQAASETP
+199 PDSKERTMAEKAEKESKEQTDKETIAS
-210 AKDAQ
+210 
-215 TGGGV
+215 
-220 TEQGEKHNTEDV
+220 
-232 PSGEASLATKPE
+232 S
-244 IAPNEAIEKG
+244 
-254 DDGQESISDKNENKV
+254 NENSADNGDKK
-269 DENSEETTPN
+269 DEDILANTDNSPN
-279 DEQPLTTEEVVEE
+279 VVESTILE
-292 EASIADI
+292 NDNT
-299 AIEAPINLTEEETK
+299 PLTEEQTK
-313 EALQSASEEDEVFLS
+313 EVLQNANNQDDDFIL